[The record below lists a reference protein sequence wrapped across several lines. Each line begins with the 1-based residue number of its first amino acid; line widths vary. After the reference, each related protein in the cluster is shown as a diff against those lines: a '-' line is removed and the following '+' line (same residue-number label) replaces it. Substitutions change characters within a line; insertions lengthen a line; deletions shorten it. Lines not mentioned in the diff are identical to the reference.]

1 MNDPVTLLVVDDQAP
16 NRKLLADLLSAAG
29 YLVQTASSGE
39 ECLALLKSGLPD
51 LVLLDVVMPRMSGY
65 DVCRAIRGMPGGG
78 VLPVVLVTALDSL
91 EEKVR
96 GLDAGADDFLT
107 KPINRPEL
115 LARVRSLLRIKH
127 LYDTVQGQTAELSLL
142 NSSLETRVAEQLE
155 QLERLGQLKRYFPPH
170 LAEMIVSGDMDD
182 PLATRRR
189 EITVALLD
197 LRGFNAFAD
206 TSEPEEVM
214 GLLLA
219 FHREM
224 GRLIHAQG
232 GTLGQF
238 SGRTMQVIFNDPVVV
253 DDPARRAV
261 QMALDMQ
268 RSFGELLAGWKKRG
282 HEIELAI
289 GIAQGY
295 ATIGTMGDEE
305 RSSYGVIG
313 RVVNIAERLCAE
325 APPGQ
330 VLVSAPVHGQV
341 AGSFA
346 TEPAEQVNM
355 QGFVRPMEVYRVTRA
370 KAAVPVPAGREG
382 RPVRI
387 RTLGRFSVEIGGQ
400 QIEFSRK
407 TQKKPL
413 DMLRVL
419 IAHGCTRVDA
429 GAITEALWPGAE
441 GDAGK
446 MSFDSNLHRLRKLM
460 NSNDLLLMAEGKLT
474 LELSKCWIDTFA
486 LDEVVARVERVA
498 AAQSATVDAD
508 GADDL
513 RALLDLYAGHFLDNE
528 TQEAWAVA
536 ARDRYK
542 AKFGRAVSLI
552 GGLLEARGEWDQA
565 AVLFSRALELDNLA
579 EPLYRRLMVCYRELG
594 EPAEALNAYRRCRE
608 MLSIVLGV
616 KPSPETETVRASL
629 G

>member
-1 MNDPVTLLVVDDQAP
+1 MNEPVTVLVVDDQAP
-16 NRKLLADLLSAAG
+16 NRKLLGDLLSGAG
-29 YLVQTASSGE
+29 YLVRTANNGE
-39 ECLALLKSGLPD
+39 ECLALLKTGSPD
-51 LVLLDVVMPRMSGY
+51 LVLLDVVMPGMSGY
-65 DVCRAIRGMPGGG
+65 DVCRAIRAMPGGG
-78 VLPVVLVTALDSL
+78 VLPVVLVTALDAP

-115 LARVRSLLRIKH
+115 MARVRSLLRIKH
-127 LYDTVQGQTAELSLL
+127 LYDTVQGQTAELALL
-142 NSSLETRVAEQLE
+142 NAGLESRVAEQLG
-155 QLERLGQLKRYFPPH
+155 QLERLGQLKRYFPPQ
-170 LAEMIVSGDMDD
+170 LAEMIVSGDLDD
-182 PLATRRR
+182 PLRTRRR

-224 GRLIHAQG
+224 SRLIHAQG

-238 SGRTMQVIFNDPVVV
+238 SGRTMQVVFNDPVVV

-268 RSFGELLAGWKKRG
+268 RCFGELLAGWKKQG
-282 HEIELAI
+282 YEIELAI

-295 ATIGTMGDEE
+295 ATIGTIGDEE

-330 VLVSAPVHGQV
+330 VLVSAPVRSQV
-341 AGSFA
+341 EAHFA
-346 TEPAEQVNM
+346 TEAAEQVNM
-355 QGFVRPMEVYRVTRA
+355 QGFARPLAVYRVTRA
-370 KAAVPVPAGREG
+370 KAAPARDNRDE
-382 RPVRI
+382 RPVKI
-387 RTLGRFSVEIGGQ
+387 RTLGRFSVEIDGRP
-400 QIEFSRK
+400 IEFSRK

-429 GAITEALWPGAE
+429 GAVTEALWPGAE
-441 GDAGK
+441 GDTGK

-460 NSNDLLLMAEGKLT
+460 NVNDLLVMSEGKLT
-474 LELSKCWIDTFA
+474 LELSRCWIDTFA
-486 LDEVVARVERVA
+486 LDEVVARVEHA
-498 AAQSATVDAD
+498 AALPQA
-508 GADDL
+508 GANGGISGDL
-513 RALLDLYAGHFLDNE
+513 QELLQLYAGHFLDNE

-542 AKFGRAVSLI
+542 AKFARAVSLI
-552 GGLLEARGEWDQA
+552 GGQLEGRGEWEQA

-579 EPLYRRLMVCYRELG
+579 EPLYRRLMICYRELG

-616 KPSPETETVRASL
+616 KPAPETEAIRASM